1 LACYSPNTASA
12 MSVVKLST
20 ASAAVLETEATQ
32 RLNTGSSQRRH
43 GGKALTTTSKA
54 WSVLTGYK
62 GKK

>member
-1 LACYSPNTASA
+1 

-62 GKK
+62 GKE